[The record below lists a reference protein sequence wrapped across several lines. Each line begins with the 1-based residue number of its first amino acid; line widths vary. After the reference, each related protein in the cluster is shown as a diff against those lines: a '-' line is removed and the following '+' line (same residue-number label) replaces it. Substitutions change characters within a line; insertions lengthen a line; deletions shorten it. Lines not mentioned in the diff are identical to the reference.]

1 MSVDHEVNVVIFQ
14 SVDRCLKLVMVMAL
28 SEKKVRDIPQELNK
42 FRLYS
47 KQTDSASRNKSSVW
61 H

>member
-42 FRLYS
+42 FRLY
-47 KQTDSASRNKSSVW
+47 
-61 H
+61 